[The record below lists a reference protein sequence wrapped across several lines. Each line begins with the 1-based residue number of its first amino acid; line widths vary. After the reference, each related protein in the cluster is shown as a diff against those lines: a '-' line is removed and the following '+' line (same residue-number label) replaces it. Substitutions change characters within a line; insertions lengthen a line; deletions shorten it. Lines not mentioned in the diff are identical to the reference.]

1 MIGTKAKILLVDDHA
16 VVRAGFKYL
25 LESQQDYEVSEA
37 SSSEEAYR
45 VYGEI
50 EPDVVVLDVS
60 MPGMGGIEGL
70 RRLRSRHADARVL
83 LLSMYDDPAFVAR
96 AMKMG
101 AMGYIS
107 KNSAADSLA
116 RAITEVLR
124 GRQYFSADI
133 ADQMQ
138 RQDKDYDSDTLA
150 LSTREFEIFRLLAE
164 GRSVGTIAEDLNLSP
179 KTVSNHRSRLMEKL
193 KLKTT
198 AELVLY
204 AIRQGIV
211 TA

>member
-1 MIGTKAKILLVDDHA
+1 MITAQARILLVDDHA
-16 VVRAGFKYL
+16 VVRAGFRYL
-25 LESQQDYEVSEA
+25 LESQHNCEVSEA
-37 SSSEEAYR
+37 GSSEEAYR
-45 VYGEI
+45 AYGEI

-70 RRLRSRHADARVL
+70 RRLRSRYPDARVL
-83 LLSMYDDPAFVAR
+83 LLSMYDDPAFVSR

-107 KNSAADSLA
+107 KNSAADSLVE
-116 RAITEVLR
+116 AISSVL
-124 GRQYFSADI
+124 GGKQYFSADI
-133 ADQMQ
+133 AGRMAAEN
-138 RQDKDYDSDTLA
+138 RDYDSDTLA

-164 GRSVGTIAEDLNLSP
+164 GRSVSAIAEDLNLSP

-193 KLKTT
+193 DLKTT
-198 AELVLY
+198 AELVHF

-211 TA
+211 AA